1 MAEIDFE
8 RRLERMFAEAPVAA
22 DEAAFAARVESR
34 LDRGWAARR
43 AMIWIAG
50 VAGGTIGATQLLMS
64 NLRPSL
70 ERLEISAPRELVTLR
85 EAAGA
90 AEWMTPLVGGET
102 LWLMAA
108 LAAAAIGLALTR
120 VIEEF

>member
-8 RRLERMFAEAPVAA
+8 RRLERMFAEAPVAP
-22 DEAAFAARVESR
+22 DENAFAARVEGR

-43 AMIWIAG
+43 AMIWVAG

-70 ERLEISAPRELVTLR
+70 ERLEISAPRELVNLR

-108 LAAAAIGLALTR
+108 LAATAIGLALTR

>member
-1 MAEIDFE
+1 MAEVDFE
-8 RRLERMFAEAPVAA
+8 RRLERMFAEAPVTA
-22 DEAAFAARVESR
+22 DETAFAARVEGR
-34 LDRGWAARR
+34 LNRGWAARR

-50 VAGGTIGATQLLMS
+50 VAGGAIGATQLLVS

-70 ERLEISAPRELVTLR
+70 ERLEIATPRELITLR

-108 LAAAAIGLALTR
+108 LAAAAVGLALTR
-120 VIEEF
+120 MIEEF